1 METARTI
8 RVTIDNSDAKRGAAE
23 LRNELKSLSGQ
34 ASSTARGQSDL
45 TRAANDNTRAFNQT
59 ARAANES
66 GRAMNTLNT
75 AIKGFVALGTA
86 KVIIGLADS
95 FTRFTNSLRVAGVE
109 GDNQRLVIDKLF
121 ASAQKYG
128 VQLEAMSA
136 LYGKA
141 SQAQKSLNASQGD
154 LLKFSNGVAAALK
167 VQGGTVES
175 AAGALHQLGQAI
187 TGNKIQAEE
196 YNSILD
202 GAYPILQ
209 AVAAGSDKYKG
220 SVAALTKEV
229 KAGNVTS
236 KQFFEDFLK
245 GSASLEER
253 AAKSNFTV
261 AASWQVLTNAVTK
274 YLGEADQAN
283 VVSGTLGGAIRGLGD
298 NLGTIV
304 PIVTSLGL
312 ALGVGFVARA
322 VAASVAATGAATTM
336 GAMAVAARGAGA
348 ALMGAFGGPIGM
360 AITGVS
366 LLLVGL
372 FNDSQSATAAFEAN
386 AIAADKFG
394 VKLSDVSKAAA
405 SASTETRGVGTGA
418 AGAEPAI
425 WSFANASG
433 NLTKQLWEQ
442 AKAARAARVELL
454 GKQLADANGRIATGQ
469 DATWEGSRRNSR
481 ASWDALKQGDVM
493 EGVSLGWKSVKSD
506 ARYALS
512 GGRTDREGRALVAD
526 SGKVAGAIQK
536 QIDALTNSPIG
547 KSDLPGG
554 GGAVASPAG
563 GKKDSGKSSAATE
576 AERKAKAQTEF
587 WKGLEKEVELSAVTT
602 QQAEVR
608 RKEMEIEAL
617 TGKKIAD
624 IDAERVKA
632 GQKTVAA
639 LVQQREINQIVAQA
653 NEQHRVKMLD
663 LADEQ
668 TLLDLKRNGATEEQ
682 IAIEKTALEVAN
694 ALKKANLVIDDAT
707 LKTLTDQVREEAK
720 RSAEIAKQNK
730 LLTDGKAAA
739 EEYSTSYA
747 ASQQAKSFADK
758 RAGLD
763 ALYNGGS
770 NPDFTKQMYDDA
782 LKGLSKAVDQ
792 AARQGST
799 AMAQHWG
806 DTISDLGDQISG
818 KWGAAFNKI
827 GQAIQ
832 SMVAAT
838 QGDFTQGG
846 ILGSIAQLLGKK
858 VGPGGSIINNA
869 FGDAVQ
875 GGATNFQAQLF
886 GGKDS
891 DGKLIKS
898 VFSDP
903 LKSLS
908 TSFGSFKDAFDP
920 AKGGGFVKG
929 IGNAVGGAMAG
940 AQMGGAIAGV
950 GKQLWG
956 KFSTTGSQIGGALGS
971 FGGPI
976 GSAIGSLLGGTIG
989 GLLKK
994 TKYGTASIGQLA
1006 GGELGVS
1013 SLKGNST
1020 SRKDNASGAAGSV
1033 INGLQSIAAEL
1044 GATLTGSPS
1053 VSIGMYKKDWR
1064 VSDTGRTG
1072 KLKGKYSDVTDFG
1085 DDAEAAIAYA
1095 IQVALQ
1101 DGILTGIS
1109 EFSKMVISANGDE
1122 KALSLAKSYESIL
1135 DSLAKFNNPIKGAV
1149 DEAVKDIDTL
1159 TEQMKAAGASAAD
1172 LANVEQYR
1180 SIKLKEILD
1189 DQLSG
1194 FKDTM
1199 EQLNGSASG
1208 KSPYA
1213 LLQEDM
1219 KELDAFRSTIASGGS
1234 VDSNEFN
1241 SLVQTIMG
1249 ELGDVYGTNTKQYQD
1264 IFADLKTLTEAAM
1277 GNVTTEFNKASG
1289 AEGTTAAVET
1299 QTAAIETQTQAIN
1312 TSNQYL
1318 EIIANALTN
1327 GRYIAQTLTGQN
1339 GVLLNAN

>member
-1 METARTI
+1 VETARTI

-536 QIDALTNSPIG
+536 QIDALNNSPIG

-563 GKKDSGKSSAATE
+563 GKKDGGGKSSAATE
-576 AERKAKAQTEF
+576 AERKAKAQAEF

-632 GQKTVAA
+632 GQKTVAN
-639 LVQQREINQIVAQA
+639 LVQQNDINAYVAQA
-653 NEQHRVKMLD
+653 NEQHRLKMLD
-663 LADEQ
+663 LTDEQ

-682 IAIEKTALEVAN
+682 IAIEKTALDFAN
-694 ALKKANLVIDDAT
+694 SVKKANLAIDEAT

-720 RSAEIAKQNK
+720 RSGEIAKQNK
-730 LLTDGKAAA
+730 LMADGEAAA
-739 EEYSTSYA
+739 LKYSTSYA
-747 ASQQAKSFADK
+747 ASQQAKVFADE
-758 RAGLD
+758 RAGLV
-763 ALYNGGS
+763 AKYNGGQNAGFS
-770 NPDFTKQMYDDA
+770 KEQFDKA
-782 LKGLSKAVDQ
+782 IKGLDQ
-792 AARQGST
+792 AIGDAALESSHR
-799 AMAQHWG
+799 MADLWG
-806 DTISDLGDQISG
+806 QTIEDLGYQIGGTFG
-818 KWGAAFNKI
+818 KAF
-827 GQAIQ
+827 
-832 SMVAAT
+832 S
-838 QGDFTQGG
+838 
-846 ILGSIAQLLGKK
+846 K
-858 VGPGGSIINNA
+858 VGKM
-869 FGDAVQ
+869 VQ
-875 GGATNFQAQLF
+875 QL
-886 GGKDS
+886 
-891 DGKLIKS
+891 
-898 VFSDP
+898 V
-903 LKSLS
+903 
-908 TSFGSFKDAFDP
+908 
-920 AKGGGFVKG
+920 
-929 IGNAVGGAMAG
+929 AG
-940 AQMGGAIAGV
+940 AQGNLGQAGIFGQVASLFGKDATDGFKEASQGLLNGFGDIFGKDTGIFAKSLGKTLGKLGA
-950 GKQLWG
+950 
-956 KFSTTGSQIGGALGS
+956 GSQLGGMAGSALSMLGVKGSKTGASIGGALGALTP
-971 FGGPI
+971 FGPL
-976 GSAIGSLLGGTIG
+976 GSIVGGALGSVLGGM
-989 GLLKK
+989 LKK
-994 TKYGTASIGQLA
+994 TKYGTASISQLA
-1006 GGELGVS
+1006 GGELGVG

-1033 INGLQSIAAEL
+1033 ISGLQSIAAEL

-1208 KSPYA
+1208 KSPFA

-1249 ELGDVYGTNTKQYQD
+1249 ELGDVYGSNTKQYQD

-1318 EIIANALTN
+1318 EIIAKALT
-1327 GRYIAQTLTGQN
+1327 GSRQITQTLTGQN